1 MGAPRGRGQ
10 QLHLLGSK
18 ERAELHG
25 EAFDEIL
32 VGEHRG
38 PVRAAIGVVIELP
51 EMHELVDHPRVGLEV
66 ADQLLV
72 LAPLLEGG
80 EAELAVQLDRLAHLA
95 DVQRVGAQL
104 VDRHDDPPEWLMAP
118 WQAASEQTGVRRV
131 VWPPR
136 AVKGAREL
144 SSAGRTRT

>member
-10 QLHLLGSK
+10 QLHLLGGK

-32 VGEHRG
+32 VGEYRG
-38 PVRAAIGVVIELP
+38 PVRAAIGVVVELP

-72 LAPLLEGG
+72 LAPLLERG

-95 DVQRVGAQL
+95 DVKGVGPQL

-118 WQAASEQTGVRRV
+118 WQAASEQTSGALFRRGEIDEGPTSPQLV
-131 VWPPR
+131 L
-136 AVKGAREL
+136 REL
-144 SSAGRTRT
+144 